1 MEERQMRR
9 AMAQVIGVMLVFQA
23 MAGSAAAEGPAPV
36 PEIGPMSI
44 SAGLAVLTGGVLI
57 FRARRNRK

>member
-1 MEERQMRR
+1 MRS
-9 AMAQVIGVMLVFQA
+9 ALAHVLVVMVAILA
-23 MAGSAAAEGPAPV
+23 TSGSVGAEGPPAVPV